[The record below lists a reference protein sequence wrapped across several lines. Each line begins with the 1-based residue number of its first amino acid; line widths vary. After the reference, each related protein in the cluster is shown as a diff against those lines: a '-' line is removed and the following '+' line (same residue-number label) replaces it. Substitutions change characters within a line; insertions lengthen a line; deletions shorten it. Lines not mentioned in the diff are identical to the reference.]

1 MDLVLKQTAASA
13 VAMANTVTLM
23 TYVLVFVTG
32 FITGKLFAALQFAGF
47 KSAPRP
53 PSTNYQAR
61 KSVDKLIQLGRKI

>member
-1 MDLVLKQTAASA
+1 MINA
-13 VAMANTVTLM
+13 VTLM

-53 PSTNYQAR
+53 SNVEYQAK
-61 KSVDKLIQLGRKI
+61 KSVDALIRLGKKL